1 MNLIDLSNS
10 MNRRYRIANIH
21 GKSNY
26 HTHTYLCD
34 GKNPPRE
41 MVERAVEL
49 GFSTLGFSGH
59 QYSVQDSDYAMSPI
73 SELRYKDEIL
83 ALKEEF
89 KDQINIYLGIER
101 DYCCET
107 TQGYDYVIGST
118 HHLLKDGIWM
128 SIDHSPGIMEE
139 GVKKLFDGDYMAYIE
154 TYYELESKVL
164 EKTGGQIVGH
174 FDLVT
179 VFNQGYPYFDEK
191 DPAYIRA
198 AKKSMEGIV
207 DDFVSNKRAKNLP
220 EGFPEELGV
229 MIETTGM
236 PIFEINTGATAKG
249 RKDLP
254 YPAPFLV
261 EYLADMGVPMV
272 MNSDCHDKRYLDF
285 GFDAL
290 INRYK

>member
-10 MNRRYRIANIH
+10 MSRRYRIANIH

-34 GKNPPRE
+34 GKNTPRE
-41 MVERAVEL
+41 MVERAIEL
-49 GFSTLGFSGH
+49 GFTSLGFSGH

-73 SELRYKDEIL
+73 SELKYRDEIL
-83 ALKEEF
+83 SLKEEY
-89 KDQINIYLGIER
+89 KDSLTIYLGIER
-101 DYCCET
+101 DYCCEET
-107 TQGYDYVIGST
+107 KGFDYVIGST
-118 HHLLKDGIWM
+118 HHVLKDGIWM
-128 SIDHSPGIMEE
+128 SVDHSPGVVEE
-139 GVKKLFDGDYMAYIE
+139 GVNRLFDGDYMAYAE
-154 TYYELESKVL
+154 AYYLQESNVL

-179 VFNQGYPYFDEK
+179 VFNQGNKYFDES

-198 AKKSMEGIV
+198 AKKSMETIV
-207 DDFVSNKRAKNLP
+207 DRFVSNGRGKKLP
-220 EGFPEELGV
+220 EAFPEELAV

-249 RKDLP
+249 RRELP
-254 YPAPFLV
+254 YPALFLI
-261 EYLADMGVPMV
+261 EHLADMGVPMV
-272 MNSDCHDKRYLDF
+272 MNSDCHDRRYLDF
-285 GFDAL
+285 GFEAL

>member
-10 MNRRYRIANIH
+10 MNRRYRIANID

-34 GKNPPRE
+34 GKNTPKE
-41 MVERAVEL
+41 MVERAIEL
-49 GFSTLGFSGH
+49 GFRSLGFSGH
-59 QYSVQDSDYAMSPI
+59 QYSIQDSDYAMSPI
-73 SELRYKDEIL
+73 SELKYRDEVL
-83 ALKEEF
+83 ALREEYQN
-89 KDQINIYLGIER
+89 QIQVYLGIER

-107 TQGYDYVIGST
+107 TQGFDYVIGST

-128 SIDHSPGIMEE
+128 SVDHSPKIMEE
-139 GVKKLFDGDYMAYIE
+139 GVKLLFNGDYMAYAE
-154 TYYELESKVL
+154 AYYDLESKVL

-179 VFNQGYPYFDEK
+179 VFNQGNAYFDEN
-191 DPAYIRA
+191 DPAYRSA
-198 AKKSMEGIV
+198 ARKSMEGIV
-207 DDFVSNKRAKNLP
+207 ESFVSNKRSKDLP
-220 EGFPEELGV
+220 AGFPEELGV

-261 EYLADMGVPMV
+261 EILADMGVPMV